1 MKQSALSALS
11 KQEQFHSQCDSTD
24 ADRTPYVLRIAA
36 HCKKFGGTIPG
47 HRFTSFSC
55 PTHSACPSRSKMMH
69 RTRIRATA
77 TVYIHAAKAMSSIPT
92 SMIVAMEGARVRSEE
107 HTSELQS
114 LMRISYAVFCLK
126 KKKQPH
132 VK

>member
-77 TVYIHAAKAMSSIPT
+77 TVYIHAAKAMSSIDRQ
-92 SMIVAMEGARVRSEE
+92 SVVKGKRVVVRE
-107 HTSELQS
+107 HLGGR
-114 LMRISYAVFCLK
+114 RIIK
-126 KKKQPH
+126 KKNKH
-132 VK
+132 N

>member
-77 TVYIHAAKAMSSIPT
+77 TVYINAAKAMSSIPT
-92 SMIVAMEGARVRSEE
+92 SMIMALAGARVSDTNAPWGRGLDRKGVGSGKSG
-107 HTSELQS
+107 T
-114 LMRISYAVFCLK
+114 
-126 KKKQPH
+126 
-132 VK
+132 